1 MAIVQIWGDKHGPF
15 MQALHCIY
23 FAGFLFASLIAKPF
37 LSDTEVDLVNPEQTS
52 VIYTNNTNNNSD
64 LDNHNNVTVQIKTT
78 KLPDLNGNWTEL
90 NGNYSP
96 EGSQVQIPYMIA
108 GALCLLASIFYIIM
122 FCIQRRSKKQ
132 PVRTE
137 ENSGT
142 KLQRNTLE
150 KAHKIVFVSL
160 VFCLLFS
167 YTSTEINYSV
177 FLSVFLVQS
186 HHYTP
191 QDAAITLSVYFT
203 AFVVGRA
210 IGIYIIKKIKPK
222 TLLAGGIALTVI
234 SNIMLYFSH
243 SHAVLIW
250 VTISVAALGMS
261 TQYATIVSWTTE
273 YINFSGW
280 AGTAIL
286 LSGATGYLIGPFL
299 FGALFNVFGI
309 SSFMYILSSAIVLQI
324 VLFVVLYAFVRI
336 L

>member
-1 MAIVQIWGDKHGPF
+1 MDRSCRRFTA
-15 MQALHCIY
+15 Y
-23 FAGFLFASLIAKPF
+23 TSLDFSSHPSLPNRFFRIRK
-37 LSDTEVDLVNPEQTS
+37 VDGVNPDHIS
-52 VIYTNNTNNNSD
+52 VIHTNNSSV
-64 LDNHNNVTVQIKTT
+64 LDNANITVPAKIT
-78 KLPDLNGNWTEL
+78 KSPDLNGNWTDI
-90 NGNYSP
+90 NGGSSP
-96 EGSQVQIPYMIA
+96 GSTQISGDSRVQIPYMIA
-108 GALCLLASIFYIIM
+108 GALCLFASVFYVIM
-122 FCIQRRSKKQ
+122 FCIDRRIKKQ
-132 PVRTE
+132 PVQTE
-137 ENSGT
+137 ENKDT
-142 KLQRNTLE
+142 KIQRNSLE
-150 KAHKIVFVSL
+150 KGHKIVFVAL

-234 SNIMLYFSH
+234 SNVVLYFSH